1 MDHILAGFLER
12 VTQCGVIDK
21 SLSDHKFIYSTR
33 KISRIKRCSDKQIQF
48 RSFKHYMVDLFE
60 QELSKLNFTNYQ
72 NFTEINEAYHDFIR
86 KIMSVI
92 EKVPPIKERQ
102 VKQNS
107 QEWLMEKLPIK
118 LKNVINY

>member
-1 MDHILAGFLER
+1 
-12 VTQCGVIDK
+12 
-21 SLSDHKFIYSTR
+21 
-33 KISRIKRCSDKQIQF
+33 
-48 RSFKHYMVDLFE
+48 MVDLFE

-72 NFTEINEAYHDFIR
+72 NFNEVNEAYHDFIQ

-107 QEWLMEKLPIK
+107 QEWLMEKLPMK